1 MSASEILSNT
11 NTLNLYFTNRH
22 QQTIQEN
29 IIIRAAA
36 QIFCDSL
43 FHSLN
48 NKEAEGG
55 GGDQANRMYSV
66 VKWLM
71 VYYEQEIDK

>member
-29 IIIRAAA
+29 IIIRAPA
-36 QIFCDSL
+36 QIFYDSL
-43 FHSLN
+43 FHSQD
-48 NKEAEGG
+48 NKEADGG
-55 GGDQANRMYSV
+55 GGDQANRMYFV

-71 VYYEQEIDK
+71 VYYEWR

>member
-29 IIIRAAA
+29 IIIRAPT

-43 FHSLN
+43 FHSLD
-48 NKEAEGG
+48 NKEAEGR
-55 GGDQANRMYSV
+55 GDQANRMYFV

-71 VYYEQEIDK
+71 VYYE